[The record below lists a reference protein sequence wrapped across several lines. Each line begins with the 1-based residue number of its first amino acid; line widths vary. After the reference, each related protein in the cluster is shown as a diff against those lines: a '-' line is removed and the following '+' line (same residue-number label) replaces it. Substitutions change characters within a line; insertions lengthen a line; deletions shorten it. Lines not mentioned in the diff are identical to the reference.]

1 MGKQAVTEVQAGAEG
16 SGEAAEAGSPLNAT
30 KLDVVNSPKREKILI
45 GMLKEVGSKG
55 YDVTSVRT
63 ILDRTGL
70 YRQAF
75 YDNFP
80 DKDSCYL
87 AALDAGLARIDALAR
102 AAAASEESWKRKLR
116 AGLGAVLDFLDSEPD
131 IGRALIV
138 EVHAAG
144 PKALSRRAAA
154 MKEVTDFIDLARL
167 EVKGSESPPAIAPEG
182 IVAGIHAVVH
192 SRLSTGADEGFRQ
205 LLPEFMYFAVLP
217 YFGVEAASAEMQ
229 AARMGSGLDSR

>member
-1 MGKQAVTEVQAGAEG
+1 MGKQAVTEVHAGAEG
-16 SGEAAEAGSPLNAT
+16 SGDMPEVGSPLNAT
-30 KLDVVNSPKREKILI
+30 RLDLVNSPKREKILI
-45 GMLKEVGSKG
+45 GMLEEVGSGG
-55 YDVTSVRT
+55 YDSTSVRT

-80 DKDSCYL
+80 DKDTCYL
-87 AALDAGLARIDALAR
+87 AALDAGVARIERLAR
-102 AAAASEESWKRKLR
+102 AAAASEETWRGKLR
-116 AGLGAVLDFLDSEPD
+116 AGLGAVLDFVDAEPD
-131 IGRALIV
+131 IGRAVIV

-144 PKALSRRAAA
+144 PEALARRAAA
-154 MKEVTDFIDLARL
+154 MKDATDFIDLARQ
-167 EVKGSESPPAIAPEG
+167 EAEGSESPPGIAPEG

-192 SRLSTGADEGFRQ
+192 SRLSTGADEGFRE

-229 AARMGSGLDSR
+229 AARA